1 MLLAED
7 ALSQLRTCSC
17 WCLSEPWGHQLFLL
31 SVTLAKLGYHRNK
44 MSQRHLPTWW
54 SHRHI
59 FKCFDFDFLLFCG
72 YKILHRTIS
81 TSNHVI
87 WTNQIEGMITH
98 LTQNQNHSL
107 SYSLKEVWVEEL
119 DKDTKCQPLTC
130 SCIVAQAYLHI
141 WRSGG
146 EFSDFFFG
154 LALRGPHS
162 WQAQGRTDKKSW

>member
-7 ALSQLRTCSC
+7 ALSQLCACSC

-31 SVTLAKLGYHRNK
+31 LVTLAKLGYHRNK
-44 MSQRHLPTWW
+44 MSQRHLPTWC

-59 FKCFDFDFLLFCG
+59 FKCFDFLLFCG

-87 WTNQIEGMITH
+87 WTNHIEGMITH

-107 SYSLKEVWVEEL
+107 SYSLKEVWAEEL
-119 DKDTKCQPLTC
+119 DTDTKCQPLTC
-130 SCIVAQAYLHI
+130 SYIVAQAYLHI
-141 WRSGG
+141 WRTGG
-146 EFSDFFFG
+146 EFSDFFFQF
-154 LALRGPHS
+154 S
-162 WQAQGRTDKKSW
+162 SQGTTFLTGTGKDR